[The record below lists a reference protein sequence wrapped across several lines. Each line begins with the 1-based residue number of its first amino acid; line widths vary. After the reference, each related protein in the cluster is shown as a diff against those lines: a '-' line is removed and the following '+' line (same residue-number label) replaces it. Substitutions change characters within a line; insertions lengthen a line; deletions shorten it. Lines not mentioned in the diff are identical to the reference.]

1 MFTTKTLKIFGPRT
15 WRTKK
20 NILLSSRAPRIPF
33 NVLSRTKELK
43 QTFDKVNVDVTGVL
57 VVDEGEVH
65 VLLPQAE
72 GFFHRVF
79 RLTN

>member
-1 MFTTKTLKIFGPRT
+1 MLKNTFR
-15 WRTKK
+15 
-20 NILLSSRAPRIPF
+20 LSSRRPRIPF

-43 QTFDKVNVDVTGVL
+43 QTFDKVDVYVARIL
-57 VVDEGEVH
+57 VVGEGEVH

-79 RLTN
+79 RLTNRQAAILDDTVKIV